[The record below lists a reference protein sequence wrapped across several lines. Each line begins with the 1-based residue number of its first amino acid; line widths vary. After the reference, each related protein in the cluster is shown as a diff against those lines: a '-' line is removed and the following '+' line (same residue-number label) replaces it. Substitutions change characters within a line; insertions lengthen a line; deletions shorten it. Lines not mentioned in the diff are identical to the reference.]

1 MMWIIDRF
9 EGEFA
14 VLEGE
19 TGMLTVPRSS
29 LPADIREGDAVTAL
43 PDGSYALDA
52 GQSEQRRKQL
62 SSLFERLKKK

>member
-19 TGMLTVPRSS
+19 NGMLTVPRSA
-29 LPADIREGDAVTAL
+29 LPADICEGSAVTAL
-43 PDGSYALDA
+43 PDGRYSLDA
-52 GQSEQRRKQL
+52 QQSELRRKRL
-62 SSLFERLKKK
+62 STLFERLKKK

>member
-1 MMWIIDRF
+1 MWIIDRF

-29 LPADIREGDAVTAL
+29 LPADICEGNAVTVL
-43 PDGSYALDA
+43 PDGRYALDA
-52 GQSEQRRKQL
+52 QQSEQRRKRL
-62 SSLFERLKKK
+62 STLFERLKKK

>member
-1 MMWIIDRF
+1 MWIIDRF

-19 TGMLTVPRSS
+19 TGMLAVPRSS

-43 PDGSYALDA
+43 PDGRYALDA
-52 GQSEQRRKQL
+52 GRSEQRRKQL

>member
-1 MMWIIDRF
+1 MWIIDRV

-14 VLEGE
+14 GVEGE
-19 TGMLTVPRSS
+19 TGILTVPRSS

-43 PDGSYALDA
+43 PDGRYALDA
-52 GQSEQRRKQL
+52 GRSEQRRKQL

>member
-1 MMWIIDRF
+1 MWIIDRF

-43 PDGSYALDA
+43 PDGRYALDA
-52 GQSEQRRKQL
+52 GRSERRRKQL

>member
-1 MMWIIDRF
+1 MWIIDRF

-29 LPADIREGDAVTAL
+29 LPADIRQGDAVTAL
-43 PDGSYALDA
+43 PDGRYALDA
-52 GQSEQRRKQL
+52 GRSEQRRKQL